1 MPYQSNKEGKD
12 IKLFIQQGPDSTYLQ
27 ETHLNQIERRKLK
40 RRWMSEGIHPHL
52 IKNEKKMPWQFFI
65 NFMNKRTRP
74 FLLPLFSLKEWFGLI
89 LVQKV
94 L

>member
-52 IKNEKKMPWQFFI
+52 IKNGKKMLWQF
-65 NFMNKRTRP
+65 
-74 FLLPLFSLKEWFGLI
+74 LSI
-89 LVQKV
+89 L
-94 L
+94 